1 MQAEKP
7 MSKKA
12 YSQQEREQIG
22 EKLLKVSVEM
32 LSQKGLKETKLQDI
46 LQKVGISKPFFYG
59 SYYSS
64 LAELVVAVLH
74 EQRTLLLKEAEKN
87 AQKGAKEQ
95 IQSFLSTVTFN
106 REGRFFVMTQQE
118 ELWTY
123 RNLSQADF
131 EKFQQ
136 SQERFFA
143 QLLQIWNIP
152 PEKCSPKELLN
163 LILSVLLIHNSAAQS
178 LPFFFEEELEKTAR
192 TQIEALSSYLAGLIK
207 TEQ

>member
-1 MQAEKP
+1 

-32 LSQKGLKETKLQDI
+32 LSRKGLKETKLQDI
-46 LQKVGISKPFFYG
+46 LQAVGISKPFFYG

-64 LAELVVAVLH
+64 LAELVVAALH

-87 AQKGAKEQ
+87 AQNGAKEQ

-118 ELWTY
+118 ELWTH

-136 SQERFFA
+136 SQEHFFG

-178 LPFFFEEELEKTAR
+178 LPFFFEEELEKTAQ
-192 TQIEALSSYLAGLIK
+192 TQIEALSAYFAGLIK